1 MLHYSLIASFLLIV
15 PVFSNILK
23 SHKAEKVGFG
33 LCVGVLMFLAA
44 FRASSVGNDTE
55 EYLRIFEETIS
66 SGIYE
71 SRYEIGYLWLNKLL
85 GYISHDSQIVL
96 IVSSIFIFY
105 SFGRFIWK
113 YSEMPWLSL
122 FLFFTYGFFSSSLN
136 IMRQSLAMAILLFSY
151 DFLLQG
157 KNLKF
162 VLSVLFASLF
172 HTTAFLFISS
182 YICRKLH
189 ITVKLVIIFVGISI
203 LFSYLFSVLLDSL
216 FGVLAMYEHYKD
228 GKYSGGTRL
237 ASILYI
243 IISSFI
249 FIFSYCILKQK
260 KLQMKFS
267 DSQFLC
273 NNCML
278 ITVLIAVACY
288 IVSIKLNLLDRVA
301 IYFNM
306 ISIVLLPNIIYSLT
320 NRNRMLLI
328 SCTILFF
335 FIYSA
340 IIVTYRPE
348 WNSLYPYSFCW

>member
-15 PVFSNILK
+15 PLFSNILK
-23 SHKAEKVGFG
+23 SYKAEKTGFW
-33 LCVGVLMFLAA
+33 LSIGVLMFLAA

-71 SRYEIGYLWLNKLL
+71 SRYEIGYLWFNKLL
-85 GYISHDSQIVL
+85 GYISLDSQIVL
-96 IVSSIFIFY
+96 IASSIFIFY

-113 YSEMPWLSL
+113 YSHMPWLSL
-122 FLFFTYGFFSSSLN
+122 FLFFTYGFFSSSVN
-136 IMRQSLAMAILLFSY
+136 IVRQSLAMAILLFSY
-151 DFLLQG
+151 DYLLQG
-157 KNLKF
+157 KNFKF

-172 HTTAFLFISS
+172 HTTAFLFISC

-189 ITVKLVIIFVGISI
+189 ITLKLVIIFVGMSI
-203 LFSYLFSVLLDSL
+203 LLSCLFSVLLDSL
-216 FGVLAMYEHYKD
+216 FEVLTEYEHYKD
-228 GKYSGGTRL
+228 GKYSGETRL

-243 IISSFI
+243 AISSLI
-249 FIFSYCILKQK
+249 FVFSWCILKQK
-260 KLQMKFS
+260 KLQIKFS
-267 DSQFLC
+267 NFQFLC

-288 IVSIKLNLLDRVA
+288 IVSLKLNLLDRIA

-306 ISIVLLPNIIYSLT
+306 ISIVLWPNAICRLT
-320 NRNRMLLI
+320 NRNRILFI
-328 SCTILFF
+328 SCTVLFF
-335 FIYSA
+335 FVYSA
-340 IIVTYRPE
+340 IIITYRPE